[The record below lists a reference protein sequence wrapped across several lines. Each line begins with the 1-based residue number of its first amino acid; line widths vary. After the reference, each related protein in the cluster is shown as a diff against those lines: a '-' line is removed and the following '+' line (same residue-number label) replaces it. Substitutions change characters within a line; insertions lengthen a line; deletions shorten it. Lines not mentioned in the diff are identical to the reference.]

1 MENWIMMPEVKE
13 PERQESK
20 NKQIKRFTGNCII
33 SAIYSIYIFHKNYW
47 FTKKSLEENLNRK
60 WYSYFHQIKH
70 SQAHNYIVWLGSDQS
85 EKVILIDKNNWIE
98 TEYDDLSDLK
108 NTHKYWWFI
117 FTRVSKKIFGNIA

>member
-1 MENWIMMPEVKE
+1 MENWIMVPEVKE
-13 PERQESK
+13 PERQEPQ
-20 NKQIKRFTGNCII
+20 NKKTKWDMKMSIC
-33 SAIYSIYIFHKNYW
+33 SALSTFIFHKNYW

-70 SQAHNYIVWLGSDQS
+70 SQTHNYIVWLGSDQS

-98 TEYDDLSDLK
+98 TEYDDLNNLK